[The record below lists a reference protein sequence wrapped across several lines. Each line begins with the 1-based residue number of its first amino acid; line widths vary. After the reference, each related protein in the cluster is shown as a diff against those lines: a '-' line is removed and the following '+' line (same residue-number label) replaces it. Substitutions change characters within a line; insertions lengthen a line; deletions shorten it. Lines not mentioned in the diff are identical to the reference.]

1 MIYNTTLLLNKICI
15 QNEMV
20 DVLSTGV
27 SQNMSLA
34 TSSASVV
41 ADAISDI
48 KLTWRQMIYIALIAL
63 GISILSMIIIRYF
76 AGIFVWLTLLV
87 FIGCFFALA
96 VYAGKES
103 NNLA

>member
-1 MIYNTTLLLNKICI
+1 
-15 QNEMV
+15 
-20 DVLSTGV
+20 
-27 SQNMSLA
+27 MSIA
-34 TSSASVV
+34 TSTASVV

-48 KLTWRQMIYIALIAL
+48 KLTWKHMIYIALIAL

-76 AGIFVWLTLLV
+76 AGVFVWLTLLV

-96 VYAGKES
+96 VFSGRES